1 MLSLITPRLHRM
13 LSSALR
19 PFVRRGAVATRSRLA
34 APLRVFS
41 SATVDDAP
49 TAAASPSRKSLANK
63 GAVPA
68 IQVCAY
74 NSTGG

>member
-49 TAAASPSRKSLANK
+49 TAAASPSRKSLAK